1 MEKEEC
7 ESEERDRWGTDFKI
21 TEDDRIPAS
30 YQNFLGRETAKNQIN
45 KR

>member
-21 TEDDRIPAS
+21 TEDRIPAS